1 MLPLLSARLASTR
14 LVFIIPPAGIDIIN
28 GARKQARQRGHNTTM
43 QMSLLCSTLKAKA
56 PLEQTN

>member
-14 LVFIIPPAGIDIIN
+14 LVFIAPPAGTDIVDR
-28 GARKQARQRGHNTTM
+28 ARKQTRQREHNTTM
-43 QMSLLCSTLKAKA
+43 QVSLLCSTLKAKA